1 MNKKTKIVISFRY
14 FYFRQQNNQRS
25 EATNTLENVL
35 TNILDKRIQDFL
47 NDPNM
52 QQLQFEDGL
61 SPFGRRYVHE
71 VCEWK
76 GF

>member
-1 MNKKTKIVISFRY
+1 MSMSRY
-14 FYFRQQNNQRS
+14 LIEFPSFRQQQQQQQQAAPRS

-35 TNILDKRIQDFL
+35 TNILDKRIQEFL
-47 NDPNM
+47 ENPNV

-71 VCEWK
+71 V
-76 GF
+76 

>member
-1 MNKKTKIVISFRY
+1 M
-14 FYFRQQNNQRS
+14 FRQQIHQRS

-35 TNILDKRIQDFL
+35 TNILDQRIQAFL
-47 NDPNM
+47 NDPNV

-71 VCEWK
+71 VCEWR
-76 GF
+76 GFKEKFY

>member
-1 MNKKTKIVISFRY
+1 LLY
-14 FYFRQQNNQRS
+14 FHFRQETKQRS

-35 TNILDKRIQDFL
+35 TNILDQRIEDFFK
-47 NDPNM
+47 NPNA

-71 VCEWK
+71 VYE
-76 GF
+76 

>member
-1 MNKKTKIVISFRY
+1 MFL
-14 FYFRQQNNQRS
+14 FRQQIHQRS

-35 TNILDKRIQDFL
+35 TNILDQRIQAFL
-47 NDPNM
+47 NDSKV

-71 VCEWK
+71 VCEWR
-76 GF
+76 GFKKKCLIK